1 MRTNTIEYTDI
12 RPVNPE
18 VVSPCP
24 VRKSTQIVAGRA
36 RLDGSLI
43 VPSAAAGIV
52 LFACASDLNQFGRRN
67 RVLVQVLVNARFATL
82 LFDLLTREEQT
93 IDLETGEYRADIDL
107 LARRVIA
114 AIDSTAADEAV
125 SALPVICFG
134 ESMSAPACLIG
145 AAERPRRV
153 HAVVLRGGRPDR
165 AGFALAA
172 VQAPTLLI
180 VDGQNGP
187 LIALNRAAMRYM
199 RAPVE
204 LNTVPMSVNPVL
216 EESGALD
223 PVSHLALD
231 WCSRQLQAT
240 NRDESAP
247 RRRAPH

>member
-1 MRTNTIEYTDI
+1 M
-12 RPVNPE
+12 
-18 VVSPCP
+18 
-24 VRKSTQIVAGRA
+24 
-36 RLDGSLI
+36 
-43 VPSAAAGIV
+43 
-52 LFACASDLNQFGRRN
+52 
-67 RVLVQVLVNARFATL
+67 LVNARFATL

-114 AIDSTAADEAV
+114 AIDWTADDEAV

-180 VDGQNGP
+180 VDGQDGP